1 MINPLRRSQVEK
13 LNKDGNT
20 DLCRK
25 IDEIITRLNENEMD
39 GRENEIEDWGFTVNY
54 KRGFDAAVK
63 KIKKSLN
70 IEKRETKLQLEP
82 HNFKVNSKGWKK
94 ITQDGK
100 KYLENKTKD
109 IWQLADGK
117 CKGEQL
123 FTWKAAMRETK
134 KAGKKIPTD
143 KQFSELLK
151 TKDDMPNV
159 VYPGYRD
166 PDGSFGSLGLY
177 ELGWSSSVSG
187 GYAWVRSL
195 DLGYAT
201 VFRHTYN
208 QSGGF
213 SVRCLKE

>member
-1 MINPLRRSQVEK
+1 MKEELI
-13 LNKDGNT
+13 
-20 DLCRK
+20 
-25 IDEIITRLNENEMD
+25 
-39 GRENEIEDWGFTVNY
+39 
-54 KRGFDAAVK
+54 K
-63 KIKKSLN
+63 KIRDLLDELEETEQEN
-70 IEKRETKLQLEP
+70 ETKLQLEP

-100 KYLENKTKD
+100 KYLVNEEED

-159 VYPGYRD
+159 VFPGYRD
-166 PDGSFGSLGLY
+166 PDGSFYNLGDN

-187 GYAWVRSL
+187 GDAWRR
-195 DLGYAT
+195 DLNLYEARVDRDT
-201 VFRHTYN
+201 SN
-208 QSGGF
+208 QSYGF
-213 SVRCLKE
+213 SVRCLEE